1 MKKRTALLTLAGA
14 LLVAG
19 NVYLTL
25 HTESKVERT
34 SFVTNWFTASTETL
48 TKTLQTEGVVI
59 PAEEHPIYFH
69 QEEGGFEQFLV
80 QQGEEV
86 TAGTTLF
93 EYKSLQVDAD
103 RQRLTTEIEQLNR
116 EVALIEDQ
124 IQQLEYLQTV
134 SASSAERDSVPVSGD
149 GLSSFPTGVNSG
161 TIVEVTIEKE
171 IYDKEREIRRL
182 EDEIDVHESSLA
194 TLDVD
199 SQVAVPSNVDGTV
212 KQIQY
217 DLKNPIMTIISDH
230 PKVRGAFTE
239 EDLLKVKEGM
249 EVYVSSDLVPDV
261 VGGKL
266 TKIAGHSENEPDV
279 KKESEFPF
287 EVELELIEEEEE
299 EESQEWLDADV
310 LADDESAAITADGAE
325 GEGTETE
332 ENLKPA
338 GGSVDGKN
346 GVESAGGNTDLE
358 NRLKP
363 AGGTA
368 DNEDEAGL
376 ARGTANQENEA
387 ESARGTA
394 NQENEGES
402 ADGTGTKPEPDE
414 LLDDPEVPVN
424 TEVAAAGTENDFSPG
439 LVHGSHVDITIVLDE
454 AIGAVTVADKQIEKG
469 SYLYV
474 LTRTGKIERRQV
486 KMGLA
491 VDGRVEVKEGLEPGE
506 TVLENP
512 NQVAR
517 VDAPFITRLDLLRLD
532 LKLLK
537 EEPVMDWVKLLW
549 VGFSKR

>member
-34 SFVTNWFTASTETL
+34 SFVMNWFTASTETL

-134 SASSAERDSVPVSGD
+134 SASSADRDSVPVSGD

-194 TLDVD
+194 SLDVD

-239 EDLLKVKEGM
+239 EDLLNVKEGM
-249 EVYVSSDLVPDV
+249 EAYVSSDLVPDV

-287 EVELELIEEEEE
+287 EVELELTEEEEE
-299 EESQEWLDADV
+299 EESQEG
-310 LADDESAAITADGAE
+310 LADDVRAEDESAAGSAGGVE
-325 GEGTETE
+325 GEGTGAGS
-332 ENLKPA
+332 NLKPA
-338 GGSVDGKN
+338 GGTVDIKYEVESVGGTAEDETEAG
-346 GVESAGGNTDLE
+346 SAGGNGNIAKKVE
-358 NRLKP
+358 S
-363 AGGTA
+363 AS
-368 DNEDEAGL
+368 
-376 ARGTANQENEA
+376 GTANQENEA
-387 ESARGTA
+387 ESA
-394 NQENEGES
+394 
-402 ADGTGTKPEPDE
+402 DGIDTNPEPDE
-414 LLDDPEVPVN
+414 LLEDPEVPVN
-424 TEVAAAGTENDFSPG
+424 TEVAAADTENDSSPG

-491 VDGRVEVKEGLEPGE
+491 VGGRVEVKEGLEPGE

-517 VDAPFITRLDLLRLD
+517 VDEPFITRLDFLRLD